1 MRLES
6 YCWRSQRMN
15 YETITG
21 VRIIGIGHK
30 ARHGK
35 DVTANAILEKLER
48 SAKKYSFADD
58 LKAFAR
64 VLGMRSKDGP
74 LLQALGTNVLRRLN
88 SDIWIECLYTRLQE
102 EQPTTAIISDVRFPN
117 EAQFIKDLGG
127 IMIRV
132 DRYNPDDTLF
142 ISPDRPADHPSE
154 TALDG
159 YKDWDFILTA
169 KDGRVDLLT
178 AAAHQL
184 VEQFLGTDNHVV

>member
-1 MRLES
+1 MK
-6 YCWRSQRMN
+6 
-15 YETITG
+15 YEPIPG

-35 DVTANAILEKLER
+35 DTTANAILEKLER
-48 SAKKYSFADD
+48 STKKYSFADD

-74 LLQALGTNVLRRLN
+74 LLQALGTNVFRRLN
-88 SDIWIECLYTRLQE
+88 DSIWVECLYAKLLE
-102 EQPTTAIISDVRFPN
+102 EQPTTAIIPDVRFPN
-117 EAQFIKDLGG
+117 EARFIKDLGG
-127 IMIRV
+127 IMVRV

-169 KDGRVDLLT
+169 RDGRVDLLT
-178 AAAHQL
+178 AAAYQL
-184 VEQFLGTDNHVV
+184 VEQFLRADNHVV